1 MLQPRDFLNAWQL
14 FFAFALLFLGAI
26 ITGFTGQLDMV
37 APAVV
42 AQPEGAPSMMPFL
55 FITIACGAISGFH
68 SLVSSG
74 TTSKQIDNEQHALP
88 IGFGSML
95 IEAFLAVIVIIACCA
110 GIGMGYLSDSNEL
123 LVGVSAWQ
131 SHYASW
137 GASSG
142 LASKLQAVVVGSAN
156 MMSGIG
162 ISQSMGIVIMGVF
175 IASFAGTTLDTST
188 RLQRYVI
195 SELCATWR
203 FKVSGL
209 QATFIAVLTGAILAF
224 SSGFSG
230 KGALQLWPLFGG
242 LNQLLATIGLGL
254 LTVYLFKTK
263 PRFVFVSVC
272 PFLFMVVMTLW
283 AAMENQWAFLI
294 QGLWLLAI
302 VNLFVIVAVFFMVL
316 FVFLECFRSQ
326 VKIFNR
332 KII

>member
-1 MLQPRDFLNAWQL
+1 MVLAEIRYSHAGSSDHILERLHAFVVCRCVCQCVQCQST
-14 FFAFALLFLGAI
+14 AFA
-26 ITGFTGQLDMV
+26 V
-37 APAVV
+37 
-42 AQPEGAPSMMPFL
+42 
-55 FITIACGAISGFH
+55 
-68 SLVSSG
+68 
-74 TTSKQIDNEQHALP
+74 
-88 IGFGSML
+88 
-95 IEAFLAVIVIIACCA
+95 
-110 GIGMGYLSDSNEL
+110 
-123 LVGVSAWQ
+123 VSA
-131 SHYASW
+131 
-137 GASSG
+137 GA
-142 LASKLQAVVVGSAN
+142 
-156 MMSGIG
+156 
-162 ISQSMGIVIMGVF
+162 
-175 IASFAGTTLDTST
+175 
-188 RLQRYVI
+188 
-195 SELCATWR
+195 
-203 FKVSGL
+203 
-209 QATFIAVLTGAILAF
+209 LAF
-224 SSGFSG
+224 SSGMSG